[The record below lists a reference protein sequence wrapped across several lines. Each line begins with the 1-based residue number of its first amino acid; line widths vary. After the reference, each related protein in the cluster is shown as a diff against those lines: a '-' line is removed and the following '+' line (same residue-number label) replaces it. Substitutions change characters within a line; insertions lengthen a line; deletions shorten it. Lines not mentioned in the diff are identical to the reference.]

1 MQSLGKCWL
10 IAVALNNLLWV
21 QLTHVLLLRYI
32 QAANLSN
39 EESMRLFLF
48 CIFFS
53 VIIIFYIHVQ
63 LVFELLLLFEACT

>member
-39 EESMRLFLF
+39 E
-48 CIFFS
+48 
-53 VIIIFYIHVQ
+53 VQ
-63 LVFELLLLFEACT
+63 LKLVLLFGIFL